1 MGRHTNAETRLAEV
15 LGHRGAVAVMLLA
28 ELSDG
33 ELRFGELREQMN
45 GMPQK
50 TLVTNLR
57 ALENAGLV
65 SRKVFAEIPPRVV
78 YSLTKAGEGLAPT
91 LRSLREWDK
100 QYGRR
105 EREVI

>member
-1 MGRHTNAETRLAEV
+1 MGHHTNAELRLAEV

-33 ELRFGELREQMN
+33 ERRFGELREQLN
-45 GMPQK
+45 GMAQK

-65 SRKVFAEIPPRVV
+65 SRTVFAEIPPRVV
-78 YSLTKAGEGLAPT
+78 YSLTAAGEGLAPT
-91 LRSLREWDK
+91 LRSLREWDEH
-100 QYGRR
+100 YGRR
-105 EREVI
+105 GKEAI